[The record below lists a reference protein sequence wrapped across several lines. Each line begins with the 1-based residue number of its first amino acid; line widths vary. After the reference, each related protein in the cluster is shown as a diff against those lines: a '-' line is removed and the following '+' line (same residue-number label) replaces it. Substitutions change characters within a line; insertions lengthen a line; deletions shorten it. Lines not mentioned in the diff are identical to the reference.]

1 MARSERPARSA
12 VGLHEVKG
20 EASIMEQSIGA
31 ELVNPAAG
39 NGTPGAVTL
48 DINAARGLPSTTWLN
63 RSLKIEYA
71 DAHGSDQETS
81 DVYLD
86 HCPDGLVT
94 NTKGAWT
101 PSGWERLC
109 AVELAGA

>member
-71 DAHGSDQETS
+71 DAHGSDQKAS
-81 DVYLD
+81 GVHLD
-86 HCPDGLVT
+86 HCSAGDVM
-94 NTKGAWT
+94 NTEGAWAT
-101 PSGWERLC
+101 SSWKRRC
-109 AVELAGA
+109 VVELAGT